1 MWKSNHKPMELSKPS
16 QAMFFGLQN
25 SAMPLPLG
33 RARKEG
39 ILGEGNG
46 FLLDNFFSPFTEP
59 AKTFRLFPITLGF
72 FERQICF
79 LK

>member
-1 MWKSNHKPMELSKPS
+1 MELSKPL

-25 SAMPLPLG
+25 SAMPLPLE

-46 FLLDNFFSPFTEP
+46 
-59 AKTFRLFPITLGF
+59 LG
-72 FERQICF
+72 
-79 LK
+79 